1 MCKLD
6 HRFTE
11 MFRRWPYQSYLIN
24 LHVCMSKKKKSADEL
39 TEVERDDD

>member
-24 LHVCMSKKKKSADEL
+24 LHVCMSKKKKKAQMS
-39 TEVERDDD
+39 